1 MDENPFRPD
10 YDNFFKCAQ
19 PIIDEE
25 ALNPPEFTLLS
36 GIYLAKY
43 RNNYTYRKDRRYMG
57 AMPQRDYHYL
67 DFKLI
72 NIDRDLRK
80 YVNSS
85 LIGVDNQAKL
95 YAHSR
100 LHVEEKQYV
109 SNLNLYNEVFQEK
122 KIFNK
127 QLIRS
132 QMLKN
137 ALMILMSKNVLPQDR
152 LKRKALISE
161 FRDTVQWK
169 IMLKMDEV
177 EKMRQAAAAAKLQ
190 KRM

>member
-1 MDENPFRPD
+1 
-10 YDNFFKCAQ
+10 
-19 PIIDEE
+19 
-25 ALNPPEFTLLS
+25 
-36 GIYLAKY
+36 
-43 RNNYTYRKDRRYMG
+43 MG
-57 AMPQRDYHYL
+57 SMPQRDYNYL

-109 SNLNLYNEVFQEK
+109 SNLNLYNEVVQEK

-190 KRM
+190 KRIIIDSTSINL